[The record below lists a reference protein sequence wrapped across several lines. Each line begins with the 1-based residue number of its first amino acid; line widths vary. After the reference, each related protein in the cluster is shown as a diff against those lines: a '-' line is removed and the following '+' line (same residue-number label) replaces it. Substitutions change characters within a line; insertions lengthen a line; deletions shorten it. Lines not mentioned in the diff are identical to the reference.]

1 MLHIKLFKHLYFV
14 IITFLLSNHQI
25 YADEYTFR
33 YLSGEGPGRGK
44 SKQSDTYTYTSVE
57 IYHLKFEN
65 WGFGIGKYSGTGCR
79 DNDVSGVY
87 MQCNNTLTD
96 RPWYDGYVNAINY
109 SYTFGDR
116 IFLTLMRNIY
126 AQGEVINLHADNGNE
141 LEMNEVAFSYHNFSL
156 PILVHQFQLGFRI
169 SNLEFIIASDFSTFY
184 FKKDNGYCF
193 ENSEGVEEC
202 SKNKV
207 IFNAGGVT
215 LVGLGIVF

>member
-25 YADEYTFR
+25 YADGYTFR

-44 SKQSDTYTYTSVE
+44 SKENDTYTYTSVE
-57 IYHLKFEN
+57 TYHLKFEN

-79 DNDVSGVY
+79 DNNDSGIY
-87 MQCNNTLTD
+87 TQCNNNLTD
-96 RPWYDGYVNAINY
+96 RPWYKGYVNAINY
-109 SYTFGDR
+109 SYTFGDK

-126 AQGEVINLHADNGNE
+126 AQGKVTNLHADNGNE
-141 LEMNEVAFSYHNFSL
+141 LEMNEVRFTFHNFSL
-156 PILVHQFQLGFRI
+156 PIFVHQFQFGFKI
-169 SNLEFIIASDFSTFY
+169 SNLEFIKASDFSTFY

>member
-1 MLHIKLFKHLYFV
+1 MNLRFILIFT
-14 IITFLLSNHQI
+14 IILISNHQI

-57 IYHLKFEN
+57 TYHLKFEN

-79 DNDVSGVY
+79 ENDVSGVY
-87 MQCNNTLTD
+87 TQCNNTLTD

-184 FKKDNGYCF
+184 FKKENGYCW
-193 ENSEGVEEC
+193 EESEGVEKC
-202 SKNKV
+202 DKNKV

>member
-1 MLHIKLFKHLYFV
+1 MVHIKLFKHLYFV

-25 YADEYTFR
+25 YADEYTFQ

-126 AQGEVINLHADNGNE
+126 AEGKVINLHADNGNE
-141 LEMNEVAFSYHNFSL
+141 LEMNLVRFSL
-156 PILVHQFQLGFRI
+156 KKLSIL
-169 SNLEFIIASDFSTFY
+169 FSLLL
-184 FKKDNGYCF
+184 
-193 ENSEGVEEC
+193 S
-202 SKNKV
+202 
-207 IFNAGGVT
+207 
-215 LVGLGIVF
+215 

>member
-14 IITFLLSNHQI
+14 IITFLLLNHQI

-44 SKQSDTYTYTSVE
+44 LKESDTYTYTSVE
-57 IYHLKFEN
+57 IYHLKFKN

-87 MQCNNTLTD
+87 MQCDNTLTD

-126 AQGEVINLHADNGNE
+126 AKE
-141 LEMNEVAFSYHNFSL
+141 
-156 PILVHQFQLGFRI
+156 
-169 SNLEFIIASDFSTFY
+169 
-184 FKKDNGYCF
+184 K
-193 ENSEGVEEC
+193 
-202 SKNKV
+202 
-207 IFNAGGVT
+207 
-215 LVGLGIVF
+215 